1 MSTSATGM
9 PIPQDALDKMPLA
22 QRAKIE
28 ESLRARA
35 GKVNTNTSRTCI
47 TKEDLD
53 RGDLMTP
60 EEANCKRNVIAQSA
74 RHLEVEE
81 TCGAPKASKTL
92 FKFDAKSS
100 ESYAATVDR
109 VANQGKVH
117 MEMAGR
123 WLATTCTDADND

>member
-1 MSTSATGM
+1 MSTSMSGM
-9 PIPQDALDKMPLA
+9 PIPKEALDKMPPE

-28 ESLRARA
+28 ESIRARA

-53 RGDLMTP
+53 RGDLMAP
-60 EEANCKRNVIAQSA
+60 EEPNCQRKVIAQSA

-81 TCGAPKASKTL
+81 TCSAPKASKTQ

-109 VANQGKVH
+109 MAGQGEVH
-117 MEMAGR
+117 AEMTGR
-123 WLATTCTDADND
+123 WLGATCTDADD